1 MKPQGLD
8 AVKWLANWLE
18 ENNPN
23 HLTVLWTENNSFV
36 STVEDEIELFFVH
49 SIFSKNLN
57 RMVSSLILNTCVM
70 NTYEHCINA

>member
-23 HLTVLWTENNSFV
+23 
-36 STVEDEIELFFVH
+36 
-49 SIFSKNLN
+49 NLSVA
-57 RMVSSLILNTCVM
+57 RPAEGAVGGNTRDGWM
-70 NTYEHCINA
+70 DGRTDGRTDGWMDG

>member
-23 HLTVLWTENNSFV
+23 
-36 STVEDEIELFFVH
+36 
-49 SIFSKNLN
+49 NLSVA
-57 RMVSSLILNTCVM
+57 RPAEGAVGGNTRDGWM
-70 NTYEHCINA
+70 DGRTDGWMDG

>member
-23 HLTVLWTENNSFV
+23 HLTVLWTEDNSCV
-36 STVEDEIELFFVH
+36 STGEDEIEDFFTT
-49 SIFSKNLN
+49 FL
-57 RMVSSLILNTCVM
+57 L
-70 NTYEHCINA
+70 

>member
-1 MKPQGLD
+1 VKPQGLD

-36 STVEDEIELFFVH
+36 STVEDEIEFFF
-49 SIFSKNLN
+49 SIAFFQKI
-57 RMVSSLILNTCVM
+57 LIGWSQ
-70 NTYEHCINA
+70 A